1 MNLGDRGERLAARWL
16 KRQGYRILY
25 RKLTIGRDE
34 ADLVAVDPEGRALV
48 IVEVKTRRREAPPP
62 EAALTRAKQYHLAR
76 LAARLQQRRE
86 YRDLQI
92 RFDAIAIVWPD
103 GAKPDVRHYQD
114 AFDCS

>member
-16 KRQGYRILY
+16 KRQGYRILH

-62 EAALTRAKQYHLAR
+62 EAGLTRAKQAHLAR
-76 LAARLQQRRE
+76 LAARLQERRE
-86 YRDLQI
+86 YRDMQI
-92 RFDAIAIVWPD
+92 RFDAIAIVWPE
-103 GAKPDVRHYQD
+103 GAKPDVRHYPD
-114 AFDCS
+114 AFD